1 MKTPVNGKMKM
12 NFITGKIWLKTLV
25 AVFVLAA
32 SPVMAQAEATPTP
45 HRVLIKNISIF
56 NGIDKTL
63 ITGKDVVL
71 AGNKIDRLVDAGDA
85 SGGYDLVID
94 GKGGYLTP
102 GLIDAHCYA
111 VFGSDEEIFFNG
123 DPAYVQIFAA
133 KEMGEMLMRGVTT
146 IRDQGGNTFGLTYCF
161 LMRGENNNFMT

>member
-1 MKTPVNGKMKM
+1 M
-12 NFITGKIWLKTLV
+12 
-25 AVFVLAA
+25 
-32 SPVMAQAEATPTP
+32 
-45 HRVLIKNISIF
+45 
-56 NGIDKTL
+56 
-63 ITGKDVVL
+63 
-71 AGNKIDRLVDAGDA
+71 
-85 SGGYDLVID
+85 ID

-111 VFGSDEEIFFNG
+111 VFGSDEETFFNG